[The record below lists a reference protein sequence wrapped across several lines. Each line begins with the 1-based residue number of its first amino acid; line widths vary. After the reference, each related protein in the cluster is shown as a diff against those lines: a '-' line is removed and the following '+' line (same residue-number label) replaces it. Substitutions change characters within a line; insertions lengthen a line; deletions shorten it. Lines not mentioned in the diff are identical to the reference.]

1 MVGQQP
7 QVILVFA
14 HIVSNTMLS
23 AAFGGMVGTIIGRFH
38 DGLFRPDRSIN
49 GVLGGLVGITAGCDV
64 LTTFGAITIGLTSG
78 IVVYYSALIME
89 RKFKL
94 DDAVG
99 AVPVHG
105 FCGAWGTICLAFLI
119 PEANLATETRF
130 EQFSIQ
136 VQGVLI
142 AFLWAFTLAYIVF
155 KVLDATIG
163 LRVSAEH
170 EIEGLNTAEHGTT
183 LGTGLLQERLKD
195 IVFGDGDLTKR
206 LDTTTGDESA
216 EVAYLFNEFMNRI
229 QGFVKSIKGNT
240 QKLQKI
246 LL

>member
-1 MVGQQP
+1 MWVGWIGFNGGSTTTGDP
-7 QVILVFA
+7 GFA

-64 LTTFGAITIGLTSG
+64 LTTFGAIMIGLTSG

-89 RKFKL
+89 RKFGL

-105 FCGAWGTICLAFLI
+105 FCGAWGTICLAFLM
-119 PEANLATETRF
+119 PEVNLAAETRF

-136 VQGVLI
+136 LQGVLI
-142 AFLWAFTLAYIVF
+142 AFCGHLFGIHSFQSLGCHNW
-155 KVLDATIG
+155 
-163 LRVSAEH
+163 SACISGAGDRRSEH
-170 EIEGLNTAEHGTT
+170 SGAWYNSWHGFVARTAE
-183 LGTGLLQERLKD
+183 
-195 IVFGDGDLTKR
+195 
-206 LDTTTGDESA
+206 
-216 EVAYLFNEFMNRI
+216 
-229 QGFVKSIKGNT
+229 GNSVW
-240 QKLQKI
+240 
-246 LL
+246 